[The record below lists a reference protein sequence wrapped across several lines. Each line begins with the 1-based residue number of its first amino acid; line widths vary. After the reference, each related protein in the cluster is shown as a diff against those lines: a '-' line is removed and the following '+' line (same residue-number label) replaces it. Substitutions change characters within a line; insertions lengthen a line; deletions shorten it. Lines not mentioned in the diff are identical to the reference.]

1 MYSKNKQHT
10 GKNCNRQHEG
20 VISLLY
26 QVFLQP
32 RSKRPIMQQIE
43 TGKGSEQI
51 GDSKEK
57 EKLSTETI
65 GSDIQ
70 SPSQTLLSRLQCR
83 LTHLNRAGS
92 GKQAERYVGMESVHQ
107 YTVHEQQFCNSC
119 QNVAISI
126 DQVKSLV
133 GIYLMDMLVDV

>member
-1 MYSKNKQHT
+1 
-10 GKNCNRQHEG
+10 
-20 VISLLY
+20 
-26 QVFLQP
+26 
-32 RSKRPIMQQIE
+32 MQQIARRGNFLTISGVPTTHKQKTDNAIE
-43 TGKGSEQI
+43 RNRQGI
-51 GDSKEK
+51 GTDYDSKEK
-57 EKLSTETI
+57 EKLSAETI

-92 GKQAERYVGMESVHQ
+92 GKQAEWYVGMEGVHQ

-133 GIYLMDMLVDV
+133 GIYLMDMLADV